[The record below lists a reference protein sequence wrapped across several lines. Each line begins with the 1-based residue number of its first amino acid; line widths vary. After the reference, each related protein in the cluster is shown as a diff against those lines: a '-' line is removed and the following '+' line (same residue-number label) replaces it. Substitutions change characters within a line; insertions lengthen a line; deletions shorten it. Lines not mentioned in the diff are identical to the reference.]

1 MTTPEDRRLRRLD
14 WPALRATPRQKEVLD
29 LIASGLGDKD
39 IARALGISIHTV
51 RKHIERLYF
60 ENQIH
65 NRAAAVAAWLREPLL
80 VVGDDQ
86 PDVSIHEPAASPAK
100 PRAPQ

>member
-1 MTTPEDRRLRRLD
+1 MPVPRQGRRSDR
-14 WPALRATPRQKEVLD
+14 PALRATPRQREVLD

-80 VVGDDQ
+80 ITGADQ
-86 PDVSIHEPAASPAK
+86 P
-100 PRAPQ
+100 Q